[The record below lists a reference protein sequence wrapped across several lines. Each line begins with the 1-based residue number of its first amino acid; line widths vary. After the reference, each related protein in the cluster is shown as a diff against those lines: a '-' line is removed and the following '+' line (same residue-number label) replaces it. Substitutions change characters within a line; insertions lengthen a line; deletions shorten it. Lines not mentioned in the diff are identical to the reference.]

1 MNDFQAS
8 FGELK
13 QFGSPNI
20 LYLVV
25 INWRAED
32 FWLVINVL
40 ILNLAQKMEVA
51 VSNLFCGGG
60 FFSFFGCCSTTQR
73 RPWHAKCHTFANK
86 RVVYVVTKSVTV
98 PSFLRKRPFCWVQ
111 LQFVLGFFVQ

>member
-32 FWLVINVL
+32 FWLVINVF
-40 ILNLAQKMEVA
+40 ILHLAQKMEVA
-51 VSNLFCGGG
+51 VSNLLFCSGGGG
-60 FFSFFGCCSTTQR
+60 FIFL
-73 RPWHAKCHTFANK
+73 
-86 RVVYVVTKSVTV
+86 VVVAQHKGVPGMLSVILLQTKE
-98 PSFLRKRPFCWVQ
+98 
-111 LQFVLGFFVQ
+111 